1 MPKRSKT
8 IVILNKKSSQ
18 STPAGPTVYGSR
30 RASQFLKDLASNA
43 DSLDVVI
50 LGDSNTG
57 SALSGGWGWLAGI
70 QQSLSNLGAPCY
82 GTPLCP
88 FVDRSNSGQAR
99 FYGNWRGSMA
109 TIATSASYLSGLTAS
124 TVSPTVADAVP
135 YTAWNAASVRCSYG
149 AYNPQGTLSGVTITG
164 TAGQFACT
172 STKLQVGQQVQI
184 TGTFSGS
191 GSISGYT
198 SGVFYHIIATNGN
211 TTFQLSATAG
221 GTPLTT
227 TAGTPTGLTYTST
240 ADFDDWVYI
249 PSSATGLFISGGSGI
264 SIQEHHPLAANGVVQ
279 FLRVR
284 YGKVA
289 TAEGRFIPNVY
300 ANGAANGLTR
310 LINGGAGISG
320 AVSMTL
326 GAGETSPTFNMH
338 EVQFTANGK
347 GHSAHAIGYNS
358 SGTEFSQGPGAL
370 FCQSVYRK
378 SKGFAVHSH
387 AYQSGA
393 NTTEISN
400 VISSTANSNISL
412 LLREIRERQI
422 AAGGSGRV
430 LLWVHSGV
438 NGADTTTTWT
448 NGHKAI
454 WEKYKTV
461 WSSLGYPASDLAVV
475 SIVTPPQNSNDTSGS
490 GATLADVRTAA
501 NSMAI
506 DNSDMCVVDVKKL
519 MSYSALVEG
528 TGNASYYQRFAN
540 TPNIGSDISFHLSGG
555 TVTTTSQETA
565 TVTTAN
571 SITLTGTTAVTVDGY
586 WNGSLLEI
594 QQVNGV
600 TDPPAFQQALI
611 TQYNGATKVA
621 TVAQWTGGQP
631 TNGVSILY
639 KIARKYPSDGYSVVS
654 QAVLTSLLST

>member
-1 MPKRSKT
+1 MAQRSKT
-8 IVILNKKSSQ
+8 TVIFNKKSSQ
-18 STPAGPTVYGSR
+18 STPAGPAVYGSR

-82 GTPLCP
+82 GTPLYP
-88 FVDRSNSGQAR
+88 FVDRSNSGQSR

-109 TIATSASYLSGLTAS
+109 TIAKSANYLSGLTAS
-124 TVSPTVADAVP
+124 SVSPTVADAVP

-149 AYNPQGTLSGVTITG
+149 AYNPQGTITGVSITG

-172 STKLQVGQQVQI
+172 STNLQVGQQVQI
-184 TGTFSGS
+184 AGTFGGT
-191 GSISGYT
+191 GSITGYASGT
-198 SGVFYHIIATNGN
+198 FYHIIATNGN

-249 PSSATGLFISGGSGI
+249 PSSATGLFISGSGI
-264 SIQEHHPLAANGVVQ
+264 NIQENHPLAANGVVQ
-279 FLRVR
+279 FIRVR

-289 TAEGRFIPNVY
+289 TAGGRFIPNVT

-310 LINGGAGISG
+310 LLDGGSGTTG

-347 GHSAHAIGYNS
+347 GHSANAIGYNS
-358 SGTEFSQGPGAL
+358 NGAEFSQGPGAL

-393 NTTEISN
+393 TTTEISN

-461 WSSLGYPASDLAVV
+461 WASLGYPASDLAVV

-490 GATLADVRTAA
+490 GANLAAVRTAA
-501 NSMAI
+501 NNMAI

-519 MSYSALVEG
+519 MSYSALVDG

-555 TVTTTSQETA
+555 VVTYTAQDTA

-571 SITLTGTTAVTVDGY
+571 SITLTGATAVTVDGY
-586 WNGSLLEI
+586 WNGSQLDI
-594 QQVNGV
+594 QQVNSSF
-600 TDPPAFQQALI
+600 DPPAFQQALI
-611 TQYNGATKVA
+611 TQYNGTTKVA
-621 TVAQWTGGQP
+621 TVSQWTGGQP
-631 TNGVSILY
+631 TNGTSILY
-639 KIARKYPSDGYSVVS
+639 RIFRKYPSDGYSVVS
-654 QAVLTSLLST
+654 QAVFTSLLSA